1 MRLAPPLPPD
11 FLWSPGPGTPG
22 RSESD
27 LQNGREPCIL
37 PRGGL
42 AWVRPFPPSLLGVK
56 AEPTPRPGP
65 AQAEPVSPPGE
76 GVCLLGLRD
85 THWHSGHARRPSVTR
100 PRRQPAQ
107 KWWKQ
112 SSRHGRS
119 YCAWHSGHTSGCPL
133 AASRTP
139 GPSRGAKIAPDICRD
154 VQRSGNRE
162 QQGPGAW
169 SWGAGR
175 RGNAQGGVRK
185 GRSGARAPS
194 LSRTRAVALEG
205 QTAGPATLPTQR
217 PASPL
222 PPTLTPTAGIPL
234 PESSE

>member
-1 MRLAPPLPPD
+1 M
-11 FLWSPGPGTPG
+11 
-22 RSESD
+22 
-27 LQNGREPCIL
+27 
-37 PRGGL
+37 
-42 AWVRPFPPSLLGVK
+42 
-56 AEPTPRPGP
+56 PTPRPGP
-65 AQAEPVSPPGE
+65 RPGGASLPSWGGSP
-76 GVCLLGLRD
+76 LGLRD
-85 THWHSGHARRPSVTR
+85 THWHSGQARRPSVTR

-154 VQRSGNRE
+154 SAGRRWDVQRSRNRE

-169 SWGAGR
+169 SWSAGR
-175 RGNAQGGVRK
+175 REDGQGGVRK
-185 GRSGARAPS
+185 GQSGARAPS
-194 LSRTRAVALEG
+194 LSRTPAVALEG
-205 QTAGPATLPTQR
+205 QAAGPATLPTQR

-222 PPTLTPTAGIPL
+222 PPTLTPTPGIPL
-234 PESSE
+234 PVSSE